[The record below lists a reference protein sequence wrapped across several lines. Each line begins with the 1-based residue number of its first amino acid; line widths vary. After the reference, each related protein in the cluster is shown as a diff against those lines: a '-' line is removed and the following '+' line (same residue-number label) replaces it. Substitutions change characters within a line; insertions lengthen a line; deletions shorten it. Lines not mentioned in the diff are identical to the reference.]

1 VKFPRMIRLPL
12 AGVATLAML
21 SGCGS
26 TASPTEPGPGLDTTP
41 PPAPTHLV
49 YSHDA
54 QGRPVLAWDASAAPD
69 VASYDVYVYSPAPDR
84 DSAYL
89 LITSDANN
97 NYVLPT
103 VSTATEATY
112 RVRAVD
118 TSGNKSAFS
127 AAVEIITAPAGGGG
141 DFTPIDIP

>member
-1 VKFPRMIRLPL
+1 
-12 AGVATLAML
+12 ML

-26 TASPTEPGPGLDTTP
+26 TAAPTDPVVGLDTTP
-41 PPAPTHLV
+41 PPAPTHLT

-54 QGRPVLAWDASAAPD
+54 QGNAVLVWDASAAPD
-69 VASYDVYVYSPAPDR
+69 VASYDVYVYSPSPDR

-89 LITSDANN
+89 LVSTDANN

-103 VSTATEATY
+103 VSTTTETTY

-127 AAVEIITAPAGGGG
+127 ASADIITAPAGGGG
-141 DFTPIDIP
+141 DFTPIDTK